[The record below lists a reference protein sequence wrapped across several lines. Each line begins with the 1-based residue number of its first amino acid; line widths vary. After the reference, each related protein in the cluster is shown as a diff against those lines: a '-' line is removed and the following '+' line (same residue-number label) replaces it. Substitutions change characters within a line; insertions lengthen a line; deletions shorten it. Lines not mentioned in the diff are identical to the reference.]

1 VSSPEPA
8 RASPA
13 YRVLARVA
21 VRVLPAAASLSTK
34 LARGDRERRAAVA
47 RWEAWGKA
55 ERDPSRPLVW
65 CHAASAGEG
74 LQAEPV
80 LRLLRERQPGW
91 QVAASF
97 FSPSAESSAPDLPA
111 DVVDYLPYDTA
122 PAVRAVLDAVRP
134 TAIVFTA
141 ADLWPELATAA
152 AARGIRVGMIA
163 ATVGP
168 ESGRLR
174 WPARGLAR
182 AGYAALDL
190 VGAVTERDAQRMASL
205 GTPGGRISVT
215 GDPRFDSASHRAD
228 SGADSPVPPLADRPT
243 LVAGS
248 TGPADESVVTA
259 AFSTVRREH
268 PRVRLILVPHEP
280 TPRRLGGIERLVARA
295 GLVARRL
302 GDSDDTASIVLV
314 DRVGVL
320 ASLYRGA
327 WAAYV
332 GGGFGR
338 RGLHSVLEPAAC
350 GVPVVFGPRWRSSHA
365 AGLLLDAG
373 GGAALPARD
382 AGPALARIWAAWL
395 RNPAERARR
404 AGAARQVVE
413 GGRGGAARN
422 AALIERL
429 VDLSGRL

>member
-1 VSSPEPA
+1 
-8 RASPA
+8 
-13 YRVLARVA
+13 
-21 VRVLPAAASLSTK
+21 
-34 LARGDRERRAAVA
+34 
-47 RWEAWGKA
+47 
-55 ERDPSRPLVW
+55 
-65 CHAASAGEG
+65 
-74 LQAEPV
+74 
-80 LRLLRERQPGW
+80 
-91 QVAASF
+91 
-97 FSPSAESSAPDLPA
+97 
-111 DVVDYLPYDTA
+111 
-122 PAVRAVLDAVRP
+122 
-134 TAIVFTA
+134 
-141 ADLWPELATAA
+141 
-152 AARGIRVGMIA
+152 
-163 ATVGP
+163 
-168 ESGRLR
+168 
-174 WPARGLAR
+174 
-182 AGYAALDL
+182 
-190 VGAVTERDAQRMASL
+190 
-205 GTPGGRISVT
+205 
-215 GDPRFDSASHRAD
+215 
-228 SGADSPVPPLADRPT
+228 
-243 LVAGS
+243 
-248 TGPADESVVTA
+248 
-259 AFSTVRREH
+259 
-268 PRVRLILVPHEP
+268 
-280 TPRRLGGIERLVARA
+280 
-295 GLVARRL
+295 VARRL